1 MIALYIVI
9 IFIMIVLSA
18 CFSGTEAA
26 YNSVNNMHLRREAE
40 EGRSSSAKLAYK
52 ISQNFADALCT
63 ILIGNNL
70 VNIAA
75 SACATVIFIDL
86 FINVLNMDKSSGEA
100 LASVISTAVLTIIVL
115 IFGEIVPKIL
125 AKQHAT
131 RLCKITAW
139 PLQILTYILFP
150 IVFIVMLLMNLFRR
164 AWGKEAEDEPEI
176 TEDELS
182 SIIDTV
188 EKEGV
193 IDEDQSD
200 LLQSSLEF
208 SDTTVE
214 EIMTPRTDLVS
225 LDLDDDDDEIY
236 KVITESTYSRLPVYR
251 DSIDDIIGILHLN
264 LYYKEAVDNQKVD
277 IESMLLDTCYMHKTL
292 KLPAALKM
300 LREKQV
306 HMAIVIDEFGGTL
319 GVVTIEDILE
329 EIVGDIW
336 DESDVIVSEMVEKE
350 PNVYEIL
357 GEMSIGDLFYELDF
371 HPKDFECEYS
381 TVGGWAIQSLEAEPH
396 VGDKF
401 TYEFLEIEVT
411 EMEDD
416 ILVTKLKVTVGERP
430 TDEDEESDE

>member
-1 MIALYIVI
+1 MIVLYTIIV
-9 IFIMIVLSA
+9 FIMVVLSA

-26 YNSVNNMHLRREAE
+26 YNSANNMHLRREAE
-40 EGRSSSAKLAYK
+40 ETGSSSAKLAYK
-52 ISQNFADALCT
+52 ISQNFADTLCT

-75 SACATVIFIDL
+75 SACATAIFMQLFANINGGDVI
-86 FINVLNMDKSSGEA
+86 
-100 LASVISTAVLTIIVL
+100 ASAVSTIVLTIIVL
-115 IFGEIVPKIL
+115 ICGEIVPKII
-125 AKQHAT
+125 AKQHANKI
-131 RLCKITAW
+131 CKITAW
-139 PLQILTYILFP
+139 PIQILTYILYP
-150 IVFIVMLLMNLFRR
+150 LVFIVMLLMNLIRKI
-164 AWGKEAEDEPEI
+164 WGTSAEDEPDI

-214 EIMTPRTDLVS
+214 EIMTPRTDLVTI
-225 LDLDDDDDEIY
+225 DLDDDFEEIA
-236 KVITESTYSRLPVYR
+236 KTIEESTFSRLPVYR

-264 LYYKEAVDNQKVD
+264 LYYKEAVDSKKID

-329 EIVGDIW
+329 EIVGEIW
-336 DESDVIVSEMVEKE
+336 DESDEIVSEMVEKA

-430 TDEDEESDE
+430 TDEDEETEE

>member
-1 MIALYIVI
+1 
-9 IFIMIVLSA
+9 MIVAYTIIIIIMVALSA

-26 YNSVNNMHLRREAE
+26 YNSVNSMHLRREAE
-40 EGRSSSAKLAYK
+40 DGKSSSAKLAYK
-52 ISQNFADALCT
+52 ICENFATTLCT

-75 SACATVIFIDL
+75 SACATAIFMQI
-86 FINVLNMDKSSGEA
+86 FAGVSGGKGI
-100 LASVISTAVLTIIVL
+100 ASVVSTAVLTIIVL

-125 AKQHAT
+125 AKQHAIKI
-131 RLCKITAW
+131 CKATAL
-139 PLQILTYILFP
+139 PMQILTYILFP
-150 IVFIVMLLMNLFRR
+150 IVFVTMLIMNLIRKI
-164 AWGKEAEDEPEI
+164 WGTANEDEPDV

-208 SDTTVE
+208 SDTSVE
-214 EIMTPRTDLVS
+214 EIMTPRIDLVTI
-225 LDLDDDDDEIY
+225 DIDDDLEDIEETIAN
-236 KVITESTYSRLPVYR
+236 SNYSRLPVYR

-264 LYYKEAVDNQKVD
+264 LYYREAVEGKPVD

-336 DESDVIVSEMVEKE
+336 DESDEIISEMTEKAANE
-350 PNVYEIL
+350 YEIL

-371 HPKDFECEYS
+371 DPKDFECEYS
-381 TVGGWAIQSLEAEPH
+381 TVGGWAIQSLNAEPH
-396 VGDKF
+396 IGDSF
-401 TYEFLEIEVT
+401 TYEHLTITVT

-416 ILVTKLKVTVGERP
+416 ILVTKLLVVVGEIP
-430 TDEDEESDE
+430 EDDEDTE

>member
-1 MIALYIVI
+1 MIVLYTII
-9 IFIMIVLSA
+9 IFIMVVLSA

-26 YNSVNNMHLRREAE
+26 YNSANNMHLRREAE
-40 EGRSSSAKLAYK
+40 ETGSSSAKLAYK
-52 ISQNFADALCT
+52 ISQNFADTLCT

-75 SACATVIFIDL
+75 SACATAIFMQLFANINGGDVI
-86 FINVLNMDKSSGEA
+86 
-100 LASVISTAVLTIIVL
+100 ASAVSTIVLTIIVL
-115 IFGEIVPKIL
+115 ICGEIVPKII
-125 AKQHAT
+125 AKQHANKI
-131 RLCKITAW
+131 CKITAW
-139 PLQILTYILFP
+139 PIQILTYILYP
-150 IVFIVMLLMNLFRR
+150 LVFIVMLLMNLIRKI
-164 AWGKEAEDEPEI
+164 WGTTAEDEPDI

-214 EIMTPRTDLVS
+214 EIMTPRTDLVTI
-225 LDLDDDDDEIY
+225 DLDDDFEEIS
-236 KVITESTYSRLPVYR
+236 KTIEESTFSRLPVYR

-264 LYYKEAVDNQKVD
+264 LYYKEAVDSKKID

-329 EIVGDIW
+329 EIVGEIW
-336 DESDVIVSEMVEKE
+336 DESDEIVSEMVEQA

-430 TDEDEESDE
+430 TDEDEETEE

>member
-1 MIALYIVI
+1 MIVLYTII
-9 IFIMIVLSA
+9 IFIMVVLSA

-26 YNSVNNMHLRREAE
+26 YNSANNMHLRREAE
-40 EGRSSSAKLAYK
+40 ETGSSSAKLAYK
-52 ISQNFADALCT
+52 ISQNFADTLCT

-75 SACATVIFIDL
+75 SACATAIFMQLFANINGGDVI
-86 FINVLNMDKSSGEA
+86 
-100 LASVISTAVLTIIVL
+100 ASAVSTIVLTIIVL
-115 IFGEIVPKIL
+115 ICGEIVPKII
-125 AKQHAT
+125 AKQHANKI
-131 RLCKITAW
+131 CKISAW
-139 PLQILTYILFP
+139 PIQILTYILYP
-150 IVFIVMLLMNLFRR
+150 LVFIVMLLMNLIRKI
-164 AWGKEAEDEPEI
+164 WGTSSEDEPDI

-214 EIMTPRTDLVS
+214 EIMTPRTDLVTI
-225 LDLDDDDDEIY
+225 DLDDDFDEIA
-236 KVITESTYSRLPVYR
+236 KTIEESTFSRLPVYR

-264 LYYKEAVDNQKVD
+264 LYYKEAVDSKKID
-277 IESMLLDTCYMHKTL
+277 IESMLLETCYMHKTL

-336 DESDVIVSEMVEKE
+336 DESDEIVSEMVEQA

-381 TVGGWAIQSLEAEPH
+381 TVGGWAIQSLDAEPH

-430 TDEDEESDE
+430 TDEDEETEE

>member
-1 MIALYIVI
+1 MIVLYTII
-9 IFIMIVLSA
+9 IFIMVVLSA

-26 YNSVNNMHLRREAE
+26 YNSANNMHLRREAE
-40 EGRSSSAKLAYK
+40 ETGSSSAKLAYK
-52 ISQNFADALCT
+52 ISQNFADTLCT

-75 SACATVIFIDL
+75 SACATAIFMQLFANINGGDVI
-86 FINVLNMDKSSGEA
+86 
-100 LASVISTAVLTIIVL
+100 ASAVSTIVLTIIVL
-115 IFGEIVPKIL
+115 ICGEIVPKII
-125 AKQHAT
+125 AKQHANKI
-131 RLCKITAW
+131 CKISAW
-139 PLQILTYILFP
+139 PIQILTYILYP
-150 IVFIVMLLMNLFRR
+150 LVFIVMLLMNLIRKI
-164 AWGKEAEDEPEI
+164 WGTSSEDEPDI

-214 EIMTPRTDLVS
+214 EIMTPRTDLVTI
-225 LDLDDDDDEIY
+225 DLDDDFEEIA
-236 KVITESTYSRLPVYR
+236 KTIEESTYSRLPVYR

-264 LYYKEAVDNQKVD
+264 LYYKEAVDSKKID

-336 DESDVIVSEMVEKE
+336 DESDEIVSEMVEQA

-430 TDEDEESDE
+430 TDEDEETEE

>member
-1 MIALYIVI
+1 MILAYSIIIVV
-9 IFIMIVLSA
+9 MLVLSA

-26 YNSVNNMHLRREAE
+26 YNSVNSMHLRRESE
-40 EGRSSSAKLAYK
+40 DSKSSSAKLAYK
-52 ISQNFADALCT
+52 ICENFASTLCT

-75 SACATVIFIDL
+75 SSCATAIFMQL
-86 FINVLNMDKSSGEA
+86 FININGGEA
-100 LASVISTAVLTIIVL
+100 LATVLSTAILTIIVL

-125 AKQHAT
+125 AKQNA
-131 RLCKITAW
+131 LLICKISAW
-139 PLQILTYILFP
+139 PMQILTYILYP
-150 IVFIVMLLMNLFRR
+150 IVFIVMLLMNLLRKI
-164 AWGKEAEDEPEI
+164 WGTKNEEEPDV
-176 TEDELS
+176 TEEELS

-193 IDEDQSD
+193 IDEDQGD

-214 EIMTPRTDLVS
+214 EIMTPRIDL
-225 LDLDDDDDEIY
+225 LTIDLDDDYEDVVETINS
-236 KVITESTYSRLPVYR
+236 STYSRIPVYR
-251 DSIDDIIGILHLN
+251 DSIDDILGILHLN
-264 LYYKEAVDNQKVD
+264 LYYKEAVDGKVVD

-292 KLPAALKM
+292 KLPAALNM
-300 LREKQV
+300 LKEKQV

-336 DESDVIVSEMVEKE
+336 DESDEIVSEMTEKATNE
-350 PNVYEIL
+350 YEIL

-371 HPKDFECEYS
+371 NPKDFECEYS
-381 TVGGWAIQSLEAEPH
+381 TVGGWAIQSLESEPH
-396 VGDKF
+396 VGDSF
-401 TYEFLEIEVT
+401 TYEHLTITVT

-416 ILVTKLKVTVGERP
+416 ILVTKLLVVVGDLP
-430 TDEDEESDE
+430 GEDEEDE

>member
-1 MIALYIVI
+1 MIVLYTII
-9 IFIMIVLSA
+9 IFIMVVLSA

-26 YNSVNNMHLRREAE
+26 YNSANNMHLRREAE
-40 EGRSSSAKLAYK
+40 EGGSSSAKLAYK
-52 ISQNFADALCT
+52 ISQNFADTLCT

-75 SACATVIFIDL
+75 SACATAIFMQLFANINGGDVI
-86 FINVLNMDKSSGEA
+86 
-100 LASVISTAVLTIIVL
+100 ASAVSTIVLTIIVL
-115 IFGEIVPKIL
+115 ICGEIVPKII
-125 AKQHAT
+125 AKQHANKI
-131 RLCKITAW
+131 CKIAAW
-139 PLQILTYILFP
+139 PIQILTYILYP
-150 IVFIVMLLMNLFRR
+150 LVFIVMLLMNLIRKI
-164 AWGKEAEDEPEI
+164 WGTSSEDEPDI

-214 EIMTPRTDLVS
+214 EIMTPRTDLVTI
-225 LDLDDDDDEIY
+225 DLDDDFEEIA
-236 KVITESTYSRLPVYR
+236 KTIEESTYSRLPVYR

-264 LYYKEAVDNQKVD
+264 LYYKEAVDSKKID

-336 DESDVIVSEMVEKE
+336 DESDEIVSEMVEQA

-430 TDEDEESDE
+430 TDEDEETDE

>member
-1 MIALYIVI
+1 
-9 IFIMIVLSA
+9 MIVAYTIIIIIMVALSA

-26 YNSVNNMHLRREAE
+26 YNSVNSMHLRREAE
-40 EGRSSSAKLAYK
+40 DGKSSSAKLAYK
-52 ISQNFADALCT
+52 ICENFATTLCT

-75 SACATVIFIDL
+75 SACATAIFMQI
-86 FINVLNMDKSSGEA
+86 FAGVSGGKGI
-100 LASVISTAVLTIIVL
+100 ASVVSTAVLTIIVL

-125 AKQHAT
+125 AKQHAIKI
-131 RLCKITAW
+131 CKATAL
-139 PLQILTYILFP
+139 PMQILTYILFP
-150 IVFIVMLLMNLFRR
+150 IVFVTMLIMNLIRKI
-164 AWGKEAEDEPEI
+164 WGTANEDEPDV
-176 TEDELS
+176 TEDELA

-208 SDTTVE
+208 SDTSVE
-214 EIMTPRTDLVS
+214 EIMTPRIDLVTI
-225 LDLDDDDDEIY
+225 DIDDDLEDIEETIAN
-236 KVITESTYSRLPVYR
+236 SNYSRLPVYR
-251 DSIDDIIGILHLN
+251 DSIDDIIGVLHLN
-264 LYYKEAVDNQKVD
+264 LYYKEAVEGKPVD

-306 HMAIVIDEFGGTL
+306 HLAIVIDEFGGTL

-336 DESDVIVSEMVEKE
+336 DESDEIISEMTEKAANE
-350 PNVYEIL
+350 YEIL

-371 HPKDFECEYS
+371 DPKDFECEYS
-381 TVGGWAIQSLEAEPH
+381 TVGGWAIQSLNAEPH
-396 VGDKF
+396 VGDSF
-401 TYEFLEIEVT
+401 TYEHLTITVT

-416 ILVTKLKVTVGERP
+416 ILVTKLLVVVGEIP
-430 TDEDEESDE
+430 EDDEDTE

>member
-1 MIALYIVI
+1 MILAYTIIIIV
-9 IFIMIVLSA
+9 MIVLSA

-26 YNSVNNMHLRREAE
+26 YNSVNSMHLRRESE
-40 EGRSSSAKLAYK
+40 DGKSSSAKLAYK
-52 ISQNFADALCT
+52 ICENFASTLCT

-75 SACATVIFIDL
+75 SSCATAIFMQL
-86 FINVLNMDKSSGEA
+86 FINISGGNA
-100 LASVISTAVLTIIVL
+100 LATVVSTVTLTIIVL

-125 AKQHAT
+125 AKQNA
-131 RLCKITAW
+131 LLICKLSAW
-139 PLQILTYILFP
+139 PMQVLTYILYP
-150 IVFIVMLLMNLFRR
+150 LVFIVMLLMNLIRKI
-164 AWGKEAEDEPEI
+164 WGTKNEEEPDV
-176 TEDELS
+176 TEEELA

-193 IDEDQSD
+193 IDEDQGD

-214 EIMTPRTDLVS
+214 EIMTPRIDL
-225 LDLDDDDDEIY
+225 LTIDLDDDYEDIAETING
-236 KVITESTYSRLPVYR
+236 STYSRIPVYR

-264 LYYKEAVDNQKVD
+264 LYYKEAVDGKPVD
-277 IESMLLDTCYMHKTL
+277 LESMLLDTCYMHKTL
-292 KLPAALKM
+292 KLPAALNM
-300 LREKQV
+300 LKEKQV

-336 DESDVIVSEMVEKE
+336 DESDEIVSEMTEKSANE
-350 PNVYEIL
+350 YEIL

-371 HPKDFECEYS
+371 DPKDFECEYS
-381 TVGGWAIQSLEAEPH
+381 TVGGWAIESLDSEPH
-396 VGDKF
+396 VGDSF
-401 TYEFLEIEVT
+401 TYEHLTITVT

-416 ILVTKLKVTVGERP
+416 IRVTKLLVVVGEISS
-430 TDEDEESDE
+430 DDQEDE

>member
-1 MIALYIVI
+1 MIAIYVI
-9 IFIMIVLSA
+9 IIVCMLMCSA
-18 CFSGTEAA
+18 FFSGTEAA
-26 YNSVNNMHLRREAE
+26 FNASNSMHLRRKAE
-40 EGRSSSAKLAYK
+40 EGSKTAKVAYK
-52 ISQNFADALCT
+52 ISENFTTTLCG

-75 SACATVIFIDL
+75 STCGTYVFMALFANIEGGDAIASAVSTV
-86 FINVLNMDKSSGEA
+86 
-100 LASVISTAVLTIIVL
+100 VLTIL
-115 IFGEIVPKIL
+115 ILMFGEIVPKII
-125 AKQHAT
+125 
-131 RLCKITAW
+131 CKEHTSKLVYIVAIPIRIIT
-139 PLQILTYILFP
+139 LILYP
-150 IVFIVMLLMNLFRR
+150 IVFVVMAVMNLLRKL
-164 AWGKEAEDEPEI
+164 WGRDSDDAPEI

-214 EIMTPRTDLVS
+214 EIMTPRTDLITI
-225 LDLDDDDDEIY
+225 DLDDDFEEIA
-236 KVITESTYSRLPVYR
+236 KTIEESTFSRLPVYR

-264 LYYKEAVDNQKVD
+264 LYYKEAVDSKKIN
-277 IESMLLDTCYMHKTL
+277 IESMLLETCYMHKTL

-336 DESDVIVSEMVEKE
+336 DESDEIVSEMVEKA
-350 PNVYEIL
+350 PNEYEIL

-381 TVGGWAIQSLEAEPH
+381 TVGGWAVQSLDSEPH

-401 TYEFLEIEVT
+401 TYEYLEIEVT

-430 TDEDEESDE
+430 SEDEEEE

>member
-1 MIALYIVI
+1 MIALYTII
-9 IFIMIVLSA
+9 IFVMLVLSA

-26 YNSVNNMHLRREAE
+26 FNSANNMHLRREAE
-40 EGRSSSAKLAYK
+40 ENGSSSAKLAYK
-52 ISQNFADALCT
+52 ICQNFANALCT

-75 SACATVIFIDL
+75 SSCATAIFMQL
-86 FINVLNMDKSSGEA
+86 FAHISGGDA
-100 LASVISTAVLTIIVL
+100 IASVVSTVVLTIIVL

-125 AKQHAT
+125 AKQHANKI
-131 RLCKITAW
+131 CKITAW
-139 PLQILTYILFP
+139 PIQILTYILYP
-150 IVFIVMLLMNLFRR
+150 LVFIVMLLMNLIRKI
-164 AWGKEAEDEPEI
+164 WGKESEDEPEI

-214 EIMTPRTDLVS
+214 EIMTPRTDLVTI
-225 LDLDDDDDEIY
+225 DLDDDFEKIA
-236 KVITESTYSRLPVYR
+236 KTIEESTFSRLPVYR
-251 DSIDDIIGILHLN
+251 DSIDEIIGILHLN
-264 LYYKEAVDNQKVD
+264 LYYKEAVDSKKID

-336 DESDVIVSEMVEKE
+336 DESDVIISEMIEKE

>member
-1 MIALYIVI
+1 MILAYTI
-9 IFIMIVLSA
+9 IILIMLVLSA

-26 YNSVNNMHLRREAE
+26 YNSVNSMHLRRESE
-40 EGRSSSAKLAYK
+40 DGKSSSAKLAYK
-52 ISQNFADALCT
+52 ICENFASTLCT

-75 SACATVIFIDL
+75 SSCATAIFMHL
-86 FINVLNMDKSSGEA
+86 FINISGGEA
-100 LASVISTAVLTIIVL
+100 LASVLSTLILTIIVL

-125 AKQHAT
+125 AKQNS
-131 RLCKITAW
+131 LLICKLSAW
-139 PLQILTYILFP
+139 PMQILTYILYP
-150 IVFIVMLLMNLFRR
+150 IVFIVMLLMNLLRKI
-164 AWGKEAEDEPEI
+164 WGTKNDEEPDV
-176 TEDELS
+176 TEEELS

-214 EIMTPRTDLVS
+214 EIMTPRIDL
-225 LDLDDDDDEIY
+225 LTIDLDDDYEDIVETING
-236 KVITESTYSRLPVYR
+236 STFSRIPVYR
-251 DSIDDIIGILHLN
+251 DSIDDILGILHLN
-264 LYYKEAVDNQKVD
+264 LYYKEAVDGNVVD

-292 KLPAALKM
+292 KLPAALNM
-300 LREKQV
+300 LKEKQV

-336 DESDVIVSEMVEKE
+336 DESDEIVSEMTEKATNE
-350 PNVYEIL
+350 YEIL

-371 HPKDFECEYS
+371 NPKDFECEYS
-381 TVGGWAIQSLEAEPH
+381 TVGGWAIQSLESEPH
-396 VGDKF
+396 VGDSF
-401 TYEFLEIEVT
+401 TYEHLTITVT

-416 ILVTKLKVTVGERP
+416 ILVTKLLVVVGDLPNE
-430 TDEDEESDE
+430 DEDDE

>member
-1 MIALYIVI
+1 MIVLYTII
-9 IFIMIVLSA
+9 IFIMVVLSA

-26 YNSVNNMHLRREAE
+26 YNSANNMHLRREAE
-40 EGRSSSAKLAYK
+40 ETGSSSAKLAYK
-52 ISQNFADALCT
+52 ISQNFADTLCT

-75 SACATVIFIDL
+75 SACATAIFMQLFANINGGDVI
-86 FINVLNMDKSSGEA
+86 
-100 LASVISTAVLTIIVL
+100 ASAVSTIVLTIIVL
-115 IFGEIVPKIL
+115 ICGEIVPKII
-125 AKQHAT
+125 AKQHANKI
-131 RLCKITAW
+131 CKITAW
-139 PLQILTYILFP
+139 PIQILTYILYP
-150 IVFIVMLLMNLFRR
+150 LVFIVMLLMNLIRKI
-164 AWGKEAEDEPEI
+164 WGTSAEYEPDI

-214 EIMTPRTDLVS
+214 EIMTPRTDLVTI
-225 LDLDDDDDEIY
+225 DLDDDFEEIS
-236 KVITESTYSRLPVYR
+236 KTIEESTFSRLPVYR

-264 LYYKEAVDNQKVD
+264 LYYKEAVDSKKID

-329 EIVGDIW
+329 EIVGEIW
-336 DESDVIVSEMVEKE
+336 DESDEIVSEMVEQA

-430 TDEDEESDE
+430 TDEDEETEE

>member
-1 MIALYIVI
+1 M
-9 IFIMIVLSA
+9 MIVAYTIIIIIMLALSA

-26 YNSVNNMHLRREAE
+26 YNSVNSMHLRREAE

-52 ISQNFADALCT
+52 ISENFATTLCT

-70 VNIAA
+70 VNVAA
-75 SACATVIFIDL
+75 SACATTIFIQL
-86 FINVLNMDKSSGEA
+86 LAGVSGGEA
-100 LASVISTAVLTIIVL
+100 LASVLSTAVLTIIVL

-125 AKQHAT
+125 AKQHSSKI
-131 RLCKITAW
+131 CKISAF
-139 PLQILTYILFP
+139 PMQILTYILYP
-150 IVFIVMLLMNLFRR
+150 LVFIVMLFMNLLRKT
-164 AWGKEAEDEPEI
+164 WGSKNEAEPDV
-176 TEDELS
+176 TEDELV

-200 LLQSSLEF
+200 LLQSTLEF
-208 SDTTVE
+208 SDTSVE
-214 EIMTPRTDLVS
+214 EIMTPRIDLVTI
-225 LDLDDDDDEIY
+225 DLDDDFEDIAETIAS
-236 KVITESTYSRLPVYR
+236 STFSRLPVYR
-251 DSIDDIIGILHLN
+251 DSIDDIVGILHLN
-264 LYYKEAVDNQKVD
+264 LYYREAVDGKKVD

-329 EIVGDIW
+329 EIVGEIW
-336 DESDVIVSEMVEKE
+336 DESDEIVSEMTEKSANE
-350 PNVYEIL
+350 YEIL

-371 HPKDFECEYS
+371 NPKDFECEYS
-381 TVGGWAIQSLEAEPH
+381 TVGGWAIQSLNAEPH
-396 VGDKF
+396 VGDSF
-401 TYEFLEIEVT
+401 TYEHLTITVT

-416 ILVTKLKVTVGERP
+416 ILVTKLLVVVGEIP
-430 TDEDEESDE
+430 DEEEEDE

>member
-1 MIALYIVI
+1 MIVLYTII
-9 IFIMIVLSA
+9 IFIMVVLSA

-26 YNSVNNMHLRREAE
+26 YNSANNMHLRREAE
-40 EGRSSSAKLAYK
+40 ETGSSSAKLAYK
-52 ISQNFADALCT
+52 ISQNFADTLCT

-75 SACATVIFIDL
+75 SACATAIFMQLFANINGGDVI
-86 FINVLNMDKSSGEA
+86 
-100 LASVISTAVLTIIVL
+100 ASAVSTIVLTIIVL
-115 IFGEIVPKIL
+115 ICGEIVPKII
-125 AKQHAT
+125 AKQHANKI
-131 RLCKITAW
+131 CKITAW
-139 PLQILTYILFP
+139 PIQILTYILYP
-150 IVFIVMLLMNLFRR
+150 LVFIVMLLMNLIRKI
-164 AWGKEAEDEPEI
+164 WGTSAEDEPDI

-214 EIMTPRTDLVS
+214 EIMTPRTDLVTI
-225 LDLDDDDDEIY
+225 DLDDDFEEIS
-236 KVITESTYSRLPVYR
+236 KTIEESPFSRLPVYR

-264 LYYKEAVDNQKVD
+264 LYYKEAVDSKKID

-329 EIVGDIW
+329 EIVGEIW
-336 DESDVIVSEMVEKE
+336 DESDEIVSEMVEQA

-430 TDEDEESDE
+430 TDEDEETEE

>member
-1 MIALYIVI
+1 MIVLYTII
-9 IFIMIVLSA
+9 IFIMVVLSA

-26 YNSVNNMHLRREAE
+26 YNSANNMHLRREAE
-40 EGRSSSAKLAYK
+40 EAGSSSAKLAYK
-52 ISQNFADALCT
+52 ISQNFADTLCT

-75 SACATVIFIDL
+75 SACATAIFMQLFANISGGDVI
-86 FINVLNMDKSSGEA
+86 
-100 LASVISTAVLTIIVL
+100 ASAVSTIVLTIIVL
-115 IFGEIVPKIL
+115 ICGEIVPKII
-125 AKQHAT
+125 AKQHANKI
-131 RLCKITAW
+131 CKISAW
-139 PLQILTYILFP
+139 PIQILTYILYP
-150 IVFIVMLLMNLFRR
+150 LVFIVMLLMNLIRKI
-164 AWGKEAEDEPEI
+164 WGTSSEDEPDI

-214 EIMTPRTDLVS
+214 EIMTPRTDLVTI
-225 LDLDDDDDEIY
+225 DLDDDFEEIA
-236 KVITESTYSRLPVYR
+236 KTIEESTFSRLPVYR

-264 LYYKEAVDNQKVD
+264 LYYKEAVDSKKID

-336 DESDVIVSEMVEKE
+336 DESDEIVSEMVEQA

-430 TDEDEESDE
+430 ADEDEETKE

>member
-1 MIALYIVI
+1 MIAIYTII
-9 IFIMIVLSA
+9 IFIMLVLSA

-26 YNSVNNMHLRREAE
+26 FNSANNMHLRREAE
-40 EGRSSSAKLAYK
+40 ENGSSSAKLAYK

-75 SACATVIFIDL
+75 SSCATAIFMQL
-86 FINVLNMDKSSGEA
+86 FAHISGGDA
-100 LASVISTAVLTIIVL
+100 IASVVSTAVLTIIVL

-125 AKQHAT
+125 AKQHANKI
-131 RLCKITAW
+131 CKITAW
-139 PLQILTYILFP
+139 PIQVLTYILYP
-150 IVFIVMLLMNLFRR
+150 LVFIVMLLMNLLRKI
-164 AWGKEAEDEPEI
+164 WGTKSEDEPDI

-214 EIMTPRTDLVS
+214 EIMTPRTDLVTI
-225 LDLDDDDDEIY
+225 DLDDDFEEIA
-236 KVITESTYSRLPVYR
+236 KTIEESTFSRLPVYR

-264 LYYKEAVDNQKVD
+264 LYYKEAVDSKNID

-336 DESDVIVSEMVEKE
+336 DESDEIVSEMVEQA

-430 TDEDEESDE
+430 SDEDEETEE

>member
-1 MIALYIVI
+1 MILAYSIIIVV
-9 IFIMIVLSA
+9 MLVLSA

-26 YNSVNNMHLRREAE
+26 YNSVNSMHLRRESE
-40 EGRSSSAKLAYK
+40 DSKSSSAKLAYK
-52 ISQNFADALCT
+52 ICENFASTLCT

-75 SACATVIFIDL
+75 SSCATAIFMQL
-86 FINVLNMDKSSGEA
+86 FININGGEA
-100 LASVISTAVLTIIVL
+100 LATVLSTAILTIIVL

-125 AKQHAT
+125 AKQNA
-131 RLCKITAW
+131 LLICKISAW
-139 PLQILTYILFP
+139 PMQILTYILYP
-150 IVFIVMLLMNLFRR
+150 IVFIVMLLMNLLRKI
-164 AWGKEAEDEPEI
+164 WGTKNEEEPDV
-176 TEDELS
+176 TEEELS

-193 IDEDQSD
+193 IDEDQGD

-214 EIMTPRTDLVS
+214 EIMTPRIDL
-225 LDLDDDDDEIY
+225 LTIDLDDDYEDVVETINS
-236 KVITESTYSRLPVYR
+236 STYSRIPVYR
-251 DSIDDIIGILHLN
+251 DSIDDILGILHLN
-264 LYYKEAVDNQKVD
+264 LYYKEAVDGKDVD

-292 KLPAALKM
+292 KLPAALNM
-300 LREKQV
+300 LKEKQV

-336 DESDVIVSEMVEKE
+336 DESDEIVSEMTEKATNE
-350 PNVYEIL
+350 YEIL

-371 HPKDFECEYS
+371 NPKDFECEYS
-381 TVGGWAIQSLEAEPH
+381 TVGGWAIQSLESEPH
-396 VGDKF
+396 VGDSF
-401 TYEFLEIEVT
+401 TYEHLTITVT

-416 ILVTKLKVTVGERP
+416 ILVTKLLVVVGDLP
-430 TDEDEESDE
+430 GEDEEDE

>member
-1 MIALYIVI
+1 MIAIYTVI
-9 IFIMIVLSA
+9 IFFMLVFSA

-26 YNSVNNMHLRREAE
+26 FNSANNMHLRREAE
-40 EGRSSSAKLAYK
+40 EEGSSSAKLAYK
-52 ISQNFADALCT
+52 ISQNFANILCT

-75 SACATVIFIDL
+75 SACCTAIFMQLLIDVEGGKA
-86 FINVLNMDKSSGEA
+86 I
-100 LASVISTAVLTIIVL
+100 ASVVSTAVLTVIVL
-115 IFGEIVPKIL
+115 IFGEIIPKIL
-125 AKQHAT
+125 AKQHAN
-131 RLCKITAW
+131 RICKIAAW
-139 PLQILTYILFP
+139 PIQILTYILYP
-150 IVFIVMLLMNLFRR
+150 LVFIVMLLMNLLRKI
-164 AWGKEAEDEPEI
+164 WGTKSDDEPDI

-214 EIMTPRTDLVS
+214 EIMTPRTELVTI
-225 LDLDDDDDEIY
+225 DLDDDMDEIT
-236 KVITESTYSRLPVYR
+236 KIIEESTFSRLPVYR
-251 DSIDDIIGILHLN
+251 DSIDDILGILHLN
-264 LYYKEAVDNQKVD
+264 LYYKEAVDSKKID
-277 IESMLLDTCYMHKTL
+277 IESMLLETCYMHKTL

-306 HMAIVIDEFGGTL
+306 HMAVVIDEFGGTL

-336 DESDVIVSEMVEKE
+336 DESDEIVSEMVEKA
-350 PNVYEIL
+350 PNEYEIL

-381 TVGGWAIQSLEAEPH
+381 TVGGWAVESLNAEPH

-401 TYEFLEIEVT
+401 SYDILEVEVT
-411 EMEDD
+411 DMEDD
-416 ILVTKLKVTVGERP
+416 ILVTKLKITVNEKP
-430 TDEDEESDE
+430 SEDEEEEE

>member
-1 MIALYIVI
+1 MMILAYTIIIIV
-9 IFIMIVLSA
+9 MIVLSA

-26 YNSVNNMHLRREAE
+26 YNSVNSMHLRRESE
-40 EGRSSSAKLAYK
+40 DGKSSSAKLAYK
-52 ISQNFADALCT
+52 ICENFASTLCT

-75 SACATVIFIDL
+75 SSCATAIFMQL
-86 FINVLNMDKSSGEA
+86 FMNISGGNVLA
-100 LASVISTAVLTIIVL
+100 TVVSTVTLTIIVL

-125 AKQHAT
+125 AKQNA
-131 RLCKITAW
+131 LLICKLSAW
-139 PLQILTYILFP
+139 PMQVLTYILYP
-150 IVFIVMLLMNLFRR
+150 LVFIVMLLMNLLRKI
-164 AWGKEAEDEPEI
+164 WGTKNEEEPDV
-176 TEDELS
+176 TEEELA

-193 IDEDQSD
+193 IDEDQGD

-214 EIMTPRTDLVS
+214 EIMTPRIDL
-225 LDLDDDDDEIY
+225 LTIDLDDDYEDIAETING
-236 KVITESTYSRLPVYR
+236 STYSRIPVYR

-264 LYYKEAVDNQKVD
+264 LYYKEAVDGKPVD
-277 IESMLLDTCYMHKTL
+277 LESMLLDTCYMHKTL
-292 KLPAALKM
+292 KLPAALNM
-300 LREKQV
+300 LKEKQV

-336 DESDVIVSEMVEKE
+336 DESDEIVSEMTEKSANE
-350 PNVYEIL
+350 YEIL

-371 HPKDFECEYS
+371 DPKDFECEYS
-381 TVGGWAIQSLEAEPH
+381 TVGGWAIESLNSEPH
-396 VGDKF
+396 VGDSF
-401 TYEFLEIEVT
+401 TYEHLTITVT

-416 ILVTKLKVTVGERP
+416 IRVTKLLVVVGEISS
-430 TDEDEESDE
+430 DDQEDE

>member
-1 MIALYIVI
+1 MIVLYTIIV
-9 IFIMIVLSA
+9 FIMVVLSA

-26 YNSVNNMHLRREAE
+26 YNSANNMHLRREAE
-40 EGRSSSAKLAYK
+40 ETGSSSAKLAYK
-52 ISQNFADALCT
+52 ISQNFADTLCT

-75 SACATVIFIDL
+75 SACATAIFMQLFANINGGDVI
-86 FINVLNMDKSSGEA
+86 
-100 LASVISTAVLTIIVL
+100 ASAVSTIVLTIIVL
-115 IFGEIVPKIL
+115 ICGEIVPKII
-125 AKQHAT
+125 AKQHANKI
-131 RLCKITAW
+131 CKITAW
-139 PLQILTYILFP
+139 PIQILTYILYP
-150 IVFIVMLLMNLFRR
+150 LVFIVMLLMNLIRKI
-164 AWGKEAEDEPEI
+164 WGTSSEDEPDI

-214 EIMTPRTDLVS
+214 EIMTPRTDLVTI
-225 LDLDDDDDEIY
+225 DLDDDFEEIA
-236 KVITESTYSRLPVYR
+236 KTIEESTFSRLPVYR

-264 LYYKEAVDNQKVD
+264 LYYKEAVDSKKID

-329 EIVGDIW
+329 EIVGEIW
-336 DESDVIVSEMVEKE
+336 DESDEIVSEMVEQA

-430 TDEDEESDE
+430 TDEDEETEE

>member
-1 MIALYIVI
+1 MIAIYTII
-9 IFIMIVLSA
+9 IFVMLVLSA

-26 YNSVNNMHLRREAE
+26 FNSVNTMHLRREAE
-40 EGRSSSAKLAYK
+40 EKPSSSASLAYK
-52 ISQNFADALCT
+52 ISQNFADTLCT

-75 SACATVIFIDL
+75 SACATAVFMQLLTSDA
-86 FINVLNMDKSSGEA
+86 M
-100 LASVISTAVLTIIVL
+100 ASVLSTAVLTIIVL

-125 AKQHAT
+125 AKQHANKI
-131 RLCKITAW
+131 CKIAAW
-139 PLQILTYILFP
+139 PMQILTYILFP
-150 IVFIVMLLMNLFRR
+150 LVFIVMLIMNLIRKI
-164 AWGKEAEDEPEI
+164 WGKESDEEPEI

-214 EIMTPRTDLVS
+214 EIMTPRIDLVTI
-225 LDLDDDDDEIY
+225 DLDDDDDEIFET
-236 KVITESTYSRLPVYR
+236 ISGSTFSRLPVYR

-264 LYYKEAVDNQKVD
+264 LYYKEAVDSKKVD

-336 DESDVIVSEMVEKE
+336 DESDEIVSEMVEKA
-350 PNVYEIL
+350 PNEYEIL

-401 TYEFLEIEVT
+401 TYEHLEIEVT

-416 ILVTKLKVTVGERP
+416 ILVTKLKVTVGEISN
-430 TDEDEESDE
+430 DEDEEE

>member
-1 MIALYIVI
+1 MIALYIII
-9 IFIMIVLSA
+9 IFIMLILSA

-26 YNSVNNMHLRREAE
+26 FNSANNMHLRREAE
-40 EGRSSSAKLAYK
+40 EGKSSSAKLAYK
-52 ISQNFADALCT
+52 ISQNFANTLCT

-70 VNIAA
+70 ANIAA
-75 SACATVIFIDL
+75 SACATLIFIDL
-86 FINVLNMDKSSGEA
+86 FIDVLKMDKGTGEA
-100 LASVISTAVLTIIVL
+100 LASAVSTAVLTIIVL

-125 AKQHAT
+125 AKQHANKI
-131 RLCKITAW
+131 CKIAAW
-139 PLQILTYILFP
+139 PIQILTYILYP
-150 IVFIVMLLMNLFRR
+150 LVFIVMLLMNLLRKI
-164 AWGKEAEDEPEI
+164 WGTKSEDEPDI

-200 LLQSSLEF
+200 LLQSSLKF

-214 EIMTPRTDLVS
+214 EIMTPRTELVTI
-225 LDLDDDDDEIY
+225 DLDDDMSYIS
-236 KVITESTYSRLPVYR
+236 KIISKSTYSRIPVYR
-251 DSIDDIIGILHLN
+251 DSIDEILGILHLN
-264 LYYKEAVDNQKVD
+264 IYYKEAVDNSKID
-277 IESMLLDTCYMHKTL
+277 LESILLETCYMHKTL
-292 KLPAALKM
+292 KLPVALKI
-300 LREKQV
+300 LREKQI

-336 DESDVIVSEMVEKE
+336 DESDEIVSEIVEKA
-350 PNVYEIL
+350 PNEYEIL

-401 TYEFLEIEVT
+401 TYEHLEIEVT

-416 ILVTKLKVTVGERP
+416 ILVTKLKVTVGELP
-430 TDEDEESDE
+430 ADDDEEE

>member
-1 MIALYIVI
+1 MIVLYTII
-9 IFIMIVLSA
+9 IFIMVVLSA

-26 YNSVNNMHLRREAE
+26 YNSANNMHLRREAE
-40 EGRSSSAKLAYK
+40 ETGSSSAKLAYK
-52 ISQNFADALCT
+52 ISQNFADTLCT

-75 SACATVIFIDL
+75 SACATAIFMQLFANINGGDVI
-86 FINVLNMDKSSGEA
+86 
-100 LASVISTAVLTIIVL
+100 ASAVSTIVLTIIVL
-115 IFGEIVPKIL
+115 ICGEIVPKII
-125 AKQHAT
+125 AKHHANKI
-131 RLCKITAW
+131 CKISAW
-139 PLQILTYILFP
+139 PIQILTYILYP
-150 IVFIVMLLMNLFRR
+150 LVFIVMLLMNLIRKI
-164 AWGKEAEDEPEI
+164 WGTNSEDEPDI

-214 EIMTPRTDLVS
+214 EIMTPRTDLVTI
-225 LDLDDDDDEIY
+225 DLDDDFEEIA
-236 KVITESTYSRLPVYR
+236 KTIEESTFSRLPVYR

-264 LYYKEAVDNQKVD
+264 LYYKEAVDSKKID

-336 DESDVIVSEMVEKE
+336 DESDEIVSEMVEQA

-381 TVGGWAIQSLEAEPH
+381 TVGGWAIQSLDAEPH

-430 TDEDEESDE
+430 TDEDEETEE

>member
-1 MIALYIVI
+1 MIAIYSI
-9 IFIMIVLSA
+9 IILFMLIFSA

-26 YNSVNNMHLRREAE
+26 FNSANNMHLRREAE
-40 EGRSSSAKLAYK
+40 EKGSSSAKLAYK
-52 ISQNFADALCT
+52 ISQDFSNTLCT

-75 SACATVIFIDL
+75 SSCATAIFMQL
-86 FINVLNMDKSSGEA
+86 FATISGGDA
-100 LASVISTAVLTIIVL
+100 IASVVSTAVLTIIVL
-115 IFGEIVPKIL
+115 IFGEIIPKIL
-125 AKQHAT
+125 AKQHANKI
-131 RLCKITAW
+131 CKIAAW
-139 PLQILTYILFP
+139 PIQILTYILYP
-150 IVFIVMLLMNLFRR
+150 IVFIVMLMMKLVRKL
-164 AWGKEAEDEPEI
+164 WGTNTEEEPEI

-193 IDEDQSD
+193 IDEEQGD
-200 LLQSSLEF
+200 LLQSSLEYA
-208 SDTTVE
+208 DTTVE
-214 EIMTPRTDLVS
+214 EIMTPRTELVTI
-225 LDLDDDDDEIY
+225 DLDDDIRY
-236 KVITESTYSRLPVYR
+236 ITKIIDKSTYSRIPVYR
-251 DSIDDIIGILHLN
+251 DSIDDIQGILHLN
-264 LYYKEAVDNQKVD
+264 LYYKESVDSKNID

-329 EIVGDIW
+329 EIVGEIW
-336 DESDVIVSEMVEKE
+336 DESDEIVSEIIEQS

-357 GEMSIGDLFYELDF
+357 GETSIGDLFYELDF
-371 HPKDFECEYS
+371 HPKNFECEYS
-381 TVGGWAIQSLEAEPH
+381 TVGGWAVESLNAEPH

-401 TYEFLEIEVT
+401 VYEYLEVEVT

-416 ILVTKLKVTVGERP
+416 ILVTKLKVTVGEKP
-430 TDEDEESDE
+430 SEDDDEED

>member
-1 MIALYIVI
+1 MIAAYSI
-9 IFIMIVLSA
+9 IILIMLVLSA

-26 YNSVNNMHLRREAE
+26 YNSVNTMHLRREADE
-40 EGRSSSAKLAYK
+40 SKSSSAKLAYK
-52 ISQNFADALCT
+52 ISENFATTLCT

-75 SACATVIFIDL
+75 SSCATAIFMHL
-86 FINVLNMDKSSGEA
+86 FIGISGGDAIATVL
-100 LASVISTAVLTIIVL
+100 STAVLTIIVL
-115 IFGEIVPKIL
+115 IFGEIIPKIL
-125 AKQHAT
+125 AKQHAPFI
-131 RLCKITAW
+131 CKLSAW
-139 PLQILTYILFP
+139 PIQILTYILYP
-150 IVFIVMLLMNLFRR
+150 LIFIVMLLMNLIRKI
-164 AWGKEAEDEPEI
+164 WKTKNEEEPDV
-176 TEDELS
+176 TEEELS

-214 EIMTPRTDLVS
+214 EIMTPRIDLVTI
-225 LDLDDDDDEIY
+225 DLDDDFDDIAETI
-236 KVITESTYSRLPVYR
+236 ENSTFSRLPVYR
-251 DSIDDIIGILHLN
+251 DTIDDIIGILHLN
-264 LYYKEAVDNQKVD
+264 LYYKEAVDRKNVD
-277 IESMLLDTCYMHKTL
+277 IESLLLDTCYMHKTL
-292 KLPAALKM
+292 KLPAALNM

-336 DESDVIVSEMVEKE
+336 DESDEIVSEITEKSTNE
-350 PNVYEIL
+350 YEIL

-371 HPKDFECEYS
+371 SPKDFECEYS
-381 TVGGWAIQSLEAEPH
+381 TVGGWAIQSLDSAPH
-396 VGDKF
+396 VGDSF
-401 TYEFLEIEVT
+401 NFEHLTITVT

-416 ILVTKLKVTVGERP
+416 LLVTKLNVRVGEILSE
-430 TDEDEESDE
+430 DEDGE

>member
-9 IFIMIVLSA
+9 IFIMVVLSA

-26 YNSVNNMHLRREAE
+26 FNSVNNMHLRREAE
-40 EGRSSSAKLAYK
+40 EKGATTAKLAYK

-75 SACATVIFIDL
+75 SACATVIFVDL
-86 FINVLNMDKSSGEA
+86 FINGLQMDKSTGEA
-100 LASVISTAVLTIIVL
+100 LASAVSTAVLTIIVL
-115 IFGEIVPKIL
+115 IFGEIIPKIL
-125 AKQHAT
+125 AKQHANKI
-131 RLCKITAW
+131 CKTVAW
-139 PLQILTYILFP
+139 PLQILSYILFP
-150 IVFIVMLLMNLFRR
+150 IVFIVMLLMNLLRKI
-164 AWGKEAEDEPEI
+164 WGKDSEDEPEI

-214 EIMTPRTDLVS
+214 EIMTPRIDLVTI
-225 LDLDDDDDEIY
+225 DLDDDDEEIFNT
-236 KVITESTYSRLPVYR
+236 ISSSTYSRLPVYR

-264 LYYKEAVDNQKVD
+264 LFYKEAVDSKKVD

-292 KLPAALKM
+292 KLPAALNM

-329 EIVGDIW
+329 EIVGEIW
-336 DESDVIVSEMVEKE
+336 DESDVIVSEMVEKA
-350 PNVYEIL
+350 PNEYEIL

-401 TYEFLEIEVT
+401 TYEHLEIEVT

-416 ILVTKLKVTVGERP
+416 ILVTKLKVTVGEIP
-430 TDEDEESDE
+430 SDEDEEE

>member
-1 MIALYIVI
+1 MIVIYTII
-9 IFIMIVLSA
+9 IFIMLVLSA

-26 YNSVNNMHLRREAE
+26 FNSANNMHLRREAE
-40 EGRSSSAKLAYK
+40 ENGSSSAKLAYK
-52 ISQNFADALCT
+52 ISQNFANTLCT

-75 SACATVIFIDL
+75 SACATAVFMQLLTSD
-86 FINVLNMDKSSGEA
+86 A
-100 LASVISTAVLTIIVL
+100 LASVVSTAVLTIIVL

-125 AKQHAT
+125 AKQHANKI
-131 RLCKITAW
+131 CKITAW
-139 PLQILTYILFP
+139 PMQILTYILYP
-150 IVFIVMLLMNLFRR
+150 LVFIVMPLMNLLRKL
-164 AWGKEAEDEPEI
+164 WGKDSEDEPEI

-214 EIMTPRTDLVS
+214 EIMTPRIDLVTI
-225 LDLDDDDDEIY
+225 DLDDDDDEIA
-236 KVITESTYSRLPVYR
+236 KTIEESTFSRLPVYR

-264 LYYKEAVDNQKVD
+264 LYYKEAVDNKKID

-329 EIVGDIW
+329 EIVGEIW
-336 DESDVIVSEMVEKE
+336 DESDEIVSEMVEKA
-350 PNVYEIL
+350 PNEYEIL

-381 TVGGWAIQSLEAEPH
+381 TVGGWAIQSLDADPH

-430 TDEDEESDE
+430 SDEDEEE

>member
-1 MIALYIVI
+1 
-9 IFIMIVLSA
+9 MIVLYTIIILFMLVFSA

-26 YNSVNNMHLRREAE
+26 FNSVNSMHLRREAE
-40 EGRSSSAKLAYK
+40 EEGSSSAKLAYK
-52 ISQNFADALCT
+52 ISQNFADTLCT

-75 SACATVIFIDL
+75 SSCATAVFMQLLTSDA
-86 FINVLNMDKSSGEA
+86 M
-100 LASVISTAVLTIIVL
+100 ASVVSTVVLTIIVL
-115 IFGEIVPKIL
+115 IFGEIIPKII
-125 AKQHAT
+125 AKQHANKI
-131 RLCKITAW
+131 CKIAAW
-139 PLQILTYILFP
+139 PMQVLTYILYP
-150 IVFIVMLLMNLFRR
+150 LVFIVMLLMNLLRKI
-164 AWGKEAEDEPEI
+164 WGTKSEDEPDI

-214 EIMTPRTDLVS
+214 EIMTPRTDLVTI
-225 LDLDDDDDEIY
+225 DLDDDFEEIA
-236 KVITESTYSRLPVYR
+236 KIIDESTFSRLPVYR

-264 LYYKEAVDNQKVD
+264 LYYKEAVDSKKID
-277 IESMLLDTCYMHKTL
+277 IESMLLETCYMHKTL

-336 DESDVIVSEMVEKE
+336 DESDVIVSEMVEKA
-350 PNVYEIL
+350 PNEYEIL

-401 TYEFLEIEVT
+401 TYEHLEIEVT

-416 ILVTKLKVTVGERP
+416 ILVTKLKVTVGEIP
-430 TDEDEESDE
+430 SDEDEEE

>member
-1 MIALYIVI
+1 MIAAYTVI
-9 IFIMIVLSA
+9 IFIMLVLSA

-26 YNSVNNMHLRREAE
+26 FNSVNSMHLRRESE
-40 EGRSSSAKLAYK
+40 ESKSSSAKLAYK
-52 ISQNFADALCT
+52 ISEDFSTTLCT

-75 SACATVIFIDL
+75 SSCATAVFMQL
-86 FINVLNMDKSSGEA
+86 FIEINGGEA
-100 LASVISTAVLTIIVL
+100 IASVVSTAVLTIIVL

-125 AKQHAT
+125 AKQHSI
-131 RLCKITAW
+131 LICKITAW
-139 PLQILTYILFP
+139 PMQILTYILFP
-150 IVFIVMLLMNLFRR
+150 IIFVVMLLMNLIRKI
-164 AWGKEAEDEPEI
+164 WGTNNEEEPDV
-176 TEDELS
+176 TEEELS

-193 IDEDQSD
+193 IDEDQGD

-214 EIMTPRTDLVS
+214 EIMTPRIDLVTI
-225 LDLDDDDDEIY
+225 DLDDNYEDIVDTISS
-236 KVITESTYSRLPVYR
+236 STYSRLPVYR

-264 LYYKEAVDNQKVD
+264 PFYKEAVDGKPVD

-300 LREKQV
+300 LMEKQV

-336 DESDVIVSEMVEKE
+336 DESDEIVSEITEKAANE
-350 PNVYEIL
+350 YEIL

-371 HPKDFECEYS
+371 TPKDFECEYS
-381 TVGGWAIQSLEAEPH
+381 TVGGWAIESLESEPH
-396 VGDKF
+396 VGDSF
-401 TYEFLEIEVT
+401 TYEHLTITVT
-411 EMEDD
+411 EMEND
-416 ILVTKLKVTVGERP
+416 ILVTKLLVVVGELP
-430 TDEDEESDE
+430 KEDEEDE

>member
-1 MIALYIVI
+1 MIVIYTII
-9 IFIMIVLSA
+9 IFIMLVLSA

-26 YNSVNNMHLRREAE
+26 FNSANNMHLRREAE
-40 EGRSSSAKLAYK
+40 EEGSSSAKLAYK
-52 ISQNFADALCT
+52 ISQNFANTLCT

-75 SACATVIFIDL
+75 SSCATAVFMQLLTSD
-86 FINVLNMDKSSGEA
+86 A
-100 LASVISTAVLTIIVL
+100 LASVVSTVVLTVIVL

-125 AKQHAT
+125 AKQHANKI
-131 RLCKITAW
+131 CKITAW
-139 PLQILTYILFP
+139 PMQILTYILYP
-150 IVFIVMLLMNLFRR
+150 LVIIVMLLMNLLRKI
-164 AWGKEAEDEPEI
+164 WGKDSDDEPEI

-214 EIMTPRTDLVS
+214 EIMTPRIDLVTI
-225 LDLDDDDDEIY
+225 DLDDDDDEIA
-236 KVITESTYSRLPVYR
+236 KTIEESTFSRLPVYR

-264 LYYKEAVDNQKVD
+264 LYYKEAVDSKKID

-329 EIVGDIW
+329 EIVGEIW
-336 DESDVIVSEMVEKE
+336 DESDEIVSEMVEKA
-350 PNVYEIL
+350 PNEYEIL

-381 TVGGWAIQSLEAEPH
+381 TVGGWAIQSLDAEPH

-416 ILVTKLKVTVGERP
+416 ILVTKLKVTVGERHS
-430 TDEDEESDE
+430 DEDEEE